1 MNSIAEG
8 HLVALAI
15 LLLVTALMEVGVP
28 FPFVLDTA
36 LLFVG
41 FQTGLLSFQLLLL
54 IITLFLGRLIGSS
67 AIFWLSRLLGG
78 VFINWLEKRSS
89 SLSGKITTL
98 ANKLN
103 RRASVAI
110 AIARFTPGL
119 LTASSVGAG
128 CIRVKYWYFVLGIGL
143 SSLVSDGIVLF
154 GLATGYRDDVTNLI
168 GLGPF
173 LPDTEKTPARFLAP
187 PLPER
192 FSMATPSAIQ
202 SNPSTIPLPT
212 IQNVQKLT

>member
-1 MNSIAEG
+1 MFAELLTTAMNSIAEG

-41 FQTGLLSFQLLLL
+41 FQTGLLSFQVLLL

-143 SSLVSDGIVLF
+143 SSLVSDGIVLMLGF
-154 GLATGYRDDVTNLI
+154 LTQHGLKL
-168 GLGPF
+168 LGV
-173 LPDTEKTPARFLAP
+173 
-187 PLPER
+187 
-192 FSMATPSAIQ
+192 TPSVWQLVIGMTLLISLGWGLFFLIRRKHQ
-202 SNPSTIPLPT
+202 PGS
-212 IQNVQKLT
+212 